1 MGLVTRGHNPIDH
14 LVIKYEKEKQRI
26 MDDLI
31 DSYGSL
37 FDLNGDGELDSME
50 KSYGFDVMNDFL
62 SDDRP
67 DRSSDFDDDDDDF

>member
-1 MGLVTRGHNPIDH
+1 
-14 LVIKYEKEKQRI
+14 

-37 FDLNGDGELDSME
+37 FDMNGDGELDSME

-62 SDDRP
+62 SDDP
-67 DRSSDFDDDDDDF
+67 LFTDDNRSVGFVREIVLR

>member
-1 MGLVTRGHNPIDH
+1 
-14 LVIKYEKEKQRI
+14 

-37 FDLNGDGELDSME
+37 FDMNGDGELDSME
-50 KSYGFDVMNDFL
+50 KSYGVDVMNDFL

>member
-1 MGLVTRGHNPIDH
+1 
-14 LVIKYEKEKQRI
+14 

-37 FDLNGDGELDSME
+37 FDMNGDGELDSVE

-62 SDDRP
+62 SDDDP
-67 DRSSDFDDDDDDF
+67 KDSGFDDDDDDF